1 MTRAPDPLP
10 HPLGSTPFSTRDAV
24 GAGVSASR
32 LRARDLEHPFVGV
45 RTTAAPETVEEL
57 AGAYATILAP
67 GEFFSHATAAVLHG
81 MWLPLP
87 LEHRLLLDVSV
98 RKPQRAPRD
107 AGVLGHHLVD
117 RPGLVWRVG
126 GLPVANP
133 WETWAQLA
141 RTLSVTDLVIAGEA
155 LLAKGRPDRRAMLER
170 LLDVAADPDRPF
182 HRRLARAAVLLRID
196 SRSAGESRF
205 RLLLTRSGLPEPRI
219 NLRIHDPVGRF
230 IGEGDLVYVEEMVL
244 VEYEGDGHRERVQ
257 FRRDISRVEE
267 FVAAGWRVIRV
278 TADDERNP
286 SRVLTILTQALYD
299 RRQRS

>member
-1 MTRAPDPLP
+1 VTRAPNPLP
-10 HPLGSTPFSTRDAV
+10 RPLGSTPFSTSAAI
-24 GAGVSASR
+24 GAGVSVSR
-32 LRARDLEHPFVGV
+32 LRAKDLEHPFVGV
-45 RTTAAPETVEEL
+45 RMIAAPASVEDL
-57 AGAYATILAP
+57 AHAYAPILTP

-81 MWLPLP
+81 MWLPLA
-87 LEHRLLLDVSV
+87 LEQQLLLDVSV

-107 AGVLGHHLVD
+107 ARVQGHHLVD
-117 RPGLVWRVG
+117 RPGLVRTVQ

-141 RTLSVTDLVIAGEA
+141 RTLSVTDLVVAGEA
-155 LLAKGRPDRRAMLER
+155 LLAKGRSDRRAMLER

-182 HRRLARAAVLLRID
+182 HRRLARAAGLLRID
-196 SRSAGESRF
+196 SRSAAETRF

-219 NLRIHDPVGRF
+219 NVRIHDPLGRF
-230 IGEGDLVYVEEMVL
+230 IGEGDLVYLEEMVL
-244 VEYEGDGHRERVQ
+244 VEYEGDGHRERGQ

-286 SRVLTILTQALYD
+286 SRLLAILTQALRD
-299 RRQRS
+299 RRKGS